1 MEIKVKKTRK
11 SKYSQDTIAR
21 ARELYFFDYP
31 IKDICEQLAIN
42 NIAVVYYW
50 IDKFE
55 WDKDKPP
62 LPAVAA
68 ASRRFNAL
76 LEIEKK
82 TGSQLQEIEILAGVL
97 LKMRT
102 QESHH
107 AERIA
112 KATNKADYLESE
124 GVAKN
129 SRQAKENSKKRKKN
143 DIGGIT
149 EAQLTEFVENNLYK
163 HQLISYYASKDPQT
177 ARNRFILKPRQ
188 AGGSFGV
195 AAEAFERAVLK
206 GHNQIF
212 ISATKAQAEVFK
224 SYIAVIAMKYF
235 EVEINGNP
243 SRLIKDGV
251 PWAEL
256 HYISPNSNA
265 QSRAGDVV
273 FDEVFWTPNWKKME
287 QLAKPMATQA
297 QYCRTYISTPS
308 TISHEAYPYWNGD
321 WFNDNRKKS
330 DRVEINVDD
339 FASLKTGRLDP
350 DGFWRLA
357 YTVHDAV
364 EWGFDLVDI
373 EQLRL
378 ETDPAMFP
386 CIFECKFI
394 DDRSSVFKLKE
405 ILACAVDP
413 ETWTSF
419 NKNSARPYG
428 DLPVSGGYDPAGVGD
443 NSSFV
448 LLSKPLNSADK
459 FRQLLSVNWHGMPV
473 TQQGEQI
480 KERMNDYRIENLFI
494 DATGPGIF
502 VGDYVEDFFPTLQ
515 KIQYSPEEKG
525 RMVQKAQSVIK
536 SNRFEYD
543 QNNKDL
549 PLAFMTVQ
557 QVVTGTGQITYT
569 STRNKRVGHGDE
581 AWATM
586 QAMMCEPLNIAK
598 TRKTKIRV
606 YN

>member
-1 MEIKVKKTRK
+1 MEIDSKKK
-11 SKYSQDTIAR
+11 GGYSKNTIVR
-21 ARELYFFDYP
+21 ARELYFLDYRVE
-31 IKDICEQLAIN
+31 DIRAQLNIN
-42 NIAVVYYW
+42 NIGVIYYW
-50 IDKFE
+50 IDKYE
-55 WDKDKPP
+55 WNKDKPP
-62 LPAVAA
+62 MAA
-68 ASRRFNAL
+68 LAATTKRFNAL
-76 LEIEKK
+76 LDVDDK
-82 TGSQLQEIEILAGVL
+82 TGSQLQEVEILASIL
-97 LKMRT
+97 LKFRD
-102 QESHH
+102 QEIQS
-107 AERIA
+107 AERAA
-112 KATNKADYLESE
+112 KATNKAQYLDNE
-124 GVAKN
+124 GIAKN
-129 SRQAKENSKKRKKN
+129 SREAKRNNKKHKKN
-143 DIGGIT
+143 DVSNIN
-149 EAQLTEFVENNLYK
+149 EADFKKFIEANLYE
-163 HQLISYYASKDPQT
+163 HQLISYYASKQPET

-224 SYIAVIAMKYF
+224 SYIAVIAMKFF
-235 EVEINGNP
+235 EVEISGNP
-243 SRLIKDGV
+243 SRLTKDGV

-297 QYCRTYISTPS
+297 QYGRTYISTPS
-308 TISHEAYPYWNGD
+308 TVSHEAYGYWNGD

-330 DRVEINVDD
+330 ERVEIDVDD
-339 FASLKTGRLDP
+339 LSLLKKGRLDP
-350 DGFWRLA
+350 DGFWRFA

-386 CIFECKFI
+386 CIFECQFI

-405 ILACAVDP
+405 ILACAVDAGS
-413 ETWTSF
+413 WLGF
-419 NKNSARPYG
+419 DKDSARPFG
-428 DLPVSGGYDPAGVGD
+428 DNPVSGGYDPAGVGD

-459 FRQLLSVNWHGMPV
+459 FRQLVSVNWRGMPV
-473 TQQGEQI
+473 TQQVENI
-480 KERMNDYRIENLFI
+480 KDYMDRYRLENLFI

-525 RMVQKAQSVIK
+525 RMVQKAQSVISSK
-536 SNRFEYD
+536 RFEYD

-557 QVVTGTGQITYT
+557 QTVTGTGQITYI
-569 STRNKRVGHGDE
+569 STRSKRVGHGDE

-586 QAMMCEPLNIAK
+586 QAMMCEPLNISK